1 MAEFTEYLQRLRTS
15 QPFIEMDMNI
25 HMLKQLPELNP
36 SILENFS
43 VNDFLVDSFLA
54 HHQQPPEF
62 PASYDHNG
70 LSSTF
75 HHPDI
80 LNSATIVHAVAS
92 TSSQNLFP
100 DNCKKRKAEAQSTSS
115 SKNIS
120 PTASTTNTKKK
131 NKLGRGKKG
140 KNKEKEVDEAEE
152 VIHVRA
158 KRGQATDSHSIAERS
173 MGIAVMLDEIINYVH
188 SLQNQVEFLSMELAA
203 ASCSYDLNL
212 ETETSKKAQ
221 AHSFADNPY
230 YWKLIENMVVPSI
243 INGAIT
249 ALYFILW
256 GKGLKSCGPLRA
268 ILAEYS
274 GAVLGVLSATLYG
287 RRSHLWK
294 RWVGSLQCGQ
304 LSTSYLKDTVDTE
317 DHTEEVLSMTAMTI
331 PILAGIL
338 SALRRVIAR
347 RVSLKNQLKRRLH
360 AITITAATC
369 FLFPVAMWDFIIG
382 STSDSSIELPFS
394 AWAFLSTILFG
405 VILIFYRRQHCRG
418 EVTFLDSYLY
428 ADLGFWF
435 TNDGIL
441 FDE

>member
-62 PASYDHNG
+62 SASYDHNG

-100 DNCKKRKAEAQSTSS
+100 DSCKKRKAEAQSTSS

-158 KRGQATDSHSIAERS
+158 KRGQATDSHSIAERVRREKINNKLRCLQDLVPGCHKS

-221 AHSFADNPY
+221 GTNSPGAQERQKWWREGYGEPGYFQST
-230 YWKLIENMVVPSI
+230 WSI
-243 INGAIT
+243 
-249 ALYFILW
+249 
-256 GKGLKSCGPLRA
+256 
-268 ILAEYS
+268 
-274 GAVLGVLSATLYG
+274 
-287 RRSHLWK
+287 
-294 RWVGSLQCGQ
+294 
-304 LSTSYLKDTVDTE
+304 
-317 DHTEEVLSMTAMTI
+317 
-331 PILAGIL
+331 
-338 SALRRVIAR
+338 
-347 RVSLKNQLKRRLH
+347 
-360 AITITAATC
+360 
-369 FLFPVAMWDFIIG
+369 
-382 STSDSSIELPFS
+382 
-394 AWAFLSTILFG
+394 
-405 VILIFYRRQHCRG
+405 
-418 EVTFLDSYLY
+418 
-428 ADLGFWF
+428 
-435 TNDGIL
+435 
-441 FDE
+441 